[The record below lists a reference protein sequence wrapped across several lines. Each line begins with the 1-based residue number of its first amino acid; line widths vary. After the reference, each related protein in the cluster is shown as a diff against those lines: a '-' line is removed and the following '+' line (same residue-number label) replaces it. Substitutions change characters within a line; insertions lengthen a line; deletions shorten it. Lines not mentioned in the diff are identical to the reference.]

1 MSSTSRRFIYNDR
14 HLSYTGHMHE
24 IQEKLLELAQDSDLS
39 RIPLRKIAE
48 LLNQPNMSPG
58 VLQHHFAQLEKKK
71 LLFIDR
77 KAKTQQLGGRVED
90 SRFYTIPIV
99 GMASCGPANTFADE
113 ATEGYLTVSK
123 NSITTIK
130 GKSFAVRTS
139 GNSMNR
145 AHLPAPNGSTASLED
160 GDYAIVDT
168 AYTDLESNKGKYIV
182 SIINGLANIKK
193 LAVRSYDIALLSEST
208 DPSAYPPIIV
218 NENDDYLINGRVVAV
233 VKGMKV

>member
-1 MSSTSRRFIYNDR
+1 
-14 HLSYTGHMHE
+14 MHE
-24 IQEKLLELAQDSDLS
+24 IQEKLLTLAQDSDLS
-39 RIPLRKIAE
+39 RISLRKIAG
-48 LLNQPNMSPG
+48 LLDQPSMSPG

-77 KAKTQQLGGRVED
+77 KTKTQQLGGRVKD

-123 NSITTIK
+123 NSIATIK
-130 GKSFAVRTS
+130 GKAFAVRAS
-139 GNSMNR
+139 GSSMNR
-145 AHLPAPNGSTASLED
+145 AHIPAPNGSTAPLED

-168 AYTDLESNKGKYIV
+168 AYTDLESNKGKYVV

-193 LAVRSYDIALLSEST
+193 LTVRSYDIALLSEST
-208 DPSAYPPIIV
+208 DPPAYPPIIV
-218 NENDDYLINGRVVAV
+218 DENDDYLINGRVIAV
-233 VKGMKV
+233 VKVVNT